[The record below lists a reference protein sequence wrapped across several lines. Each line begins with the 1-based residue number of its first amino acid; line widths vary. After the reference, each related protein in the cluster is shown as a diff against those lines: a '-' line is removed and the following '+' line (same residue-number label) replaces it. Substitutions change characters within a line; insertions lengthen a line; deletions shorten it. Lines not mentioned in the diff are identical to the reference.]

1 MLLPVLMRFDDMY
14 WCLQTSQGRRKYFF
28 PGPFFKNNF
37 ANCKQY
43 LQKLWFPST
52 SCRQQTACWGSF
64 FYQHLKCSFPSFIG
78 CAILDKEIHNYQKS
92 DLTAVQNCCHPDSIS
107 SGNTFY

>member
-14 WCLQTSQGRRKYFF
+14 WCLQTSQGRRK
-28 PGPFFKNNF
+28 
-37 ANCKQY
+37 Y

-78 CAILDKEIHNYQKS
+78 CAILDKEIHDYQKS